1 MKKLFLAIA
10 CIVFCLTK
18 TQAQNDAIL
27 TVEKTQVQV
36 SQQLQNDTTL
46 TTEEI
51 RVANDYQIRDNRSDT
66 ILTIEQV
73 QVAIGH
79 QVHVCANKYDH
90 VLVYAPQGCTG
101 FCWATSDDIIYDV
114 NPFDFDGNL
123 ANYYVCTF
131 YGCGYNFTFGIYFDE
146 PNVPN
151 ETTEELWKRQHESIT
166 LEAPSGSYSY
176 LWNTGATT
184 STIEV
189 TEPGTY
195 TCDVSDMCATSV
207 QTFIVQDNVEIDL
220 ATCDL
225 ESNLNLITWQT
236 NPAQALYIDHVIVKR
251 DGMQVGTAPYSDGQF
266 TDNIGSGSA
275 SRTYTL
281 TAIATD
287 GTGCP
292 IVSYPKET
300 IHMAYLTGINNTIEV
315 NWNVPAG
322 YDLLGYNICEWHPR
336 KSRPSGGA
344 DPQNCGAEGVKDG
357 DLTVIDFVG
366 ASVTSYTC
374 SENQFNDGHVVVQGV
389 ENGRTESRLLS
400 NRSEE
405 GIVGIGEEQNK
416 TFKLY
421 PNPSNGEFTVEGTT
435 DLTVFNTLGQVITT
449 SHSENARHSISLRTG
464 VYFVKSD
471 EGVVQKVV
479 VE

>member
-1 MKKLFLAIA
+1 MKKKFFLMVM
-10 CIVFCLTK
+10 CLVFCLMK
-18 TQAQNDAIL
+18 TQAQ
-27 TVEKTQVQV
+27 
-36 SQQLQNDTTL
+36 
-46 TTEEI
+46 
-51 RVANDYQIRDNRSDT
+51 DT
-66 ILTIEQV
+66 ILTIAQINSSV
-73 QVAIGH
+73 GH
-79 QVHVCANKYDH
+79 QVHICANQYDRAI
-90 VLVYAPQGCTG
+90 VYAPQGCTD
-101 FCWATSDDIIYDV
+101 FWWLINDEQIIENESPV
-114 NPFDFDGNL
+114 IFDGNSGSHQGG
-123 ANYYVCTF
+123 YF
-131 YGCGYNFTFGIYFDE
+131 YGCGYDFGFSIYFDE
-146 PNVPN
+146 PNIPT
-151 ETTEELWKRQHESIT
+151 ETTEEIWKRQHESIT

-225 ESNLNLITWQT
+225 ESNLNLITWPT
-236 NPAQALYIDHVIVKR
+236 TVAQAQYIDHVIVKR

-281 TAIATD
+281 TAVATD
-287 GTGCP
+287 GTECP

-315 NWNVPAG
+315 NWNVPTG
-322 YDLLGYNICEWHPR
+322 YDLLGYNICEWHP
-336 KSRPSGGA
+336 GA
-344 DPQNCGAEGVKDG
+344 KDG

-374 SENQFNDGHVVVQGV
+374 SENQFNEGHVVVQGV
-389 ENGRTESRLLS
+389 ENGKSESRLLS

-405 GIVGIGEEQNK
+405 GIVGIGEHQNK

-435 DLTVFNTLGQVITT
+435 DVTVFNTLGQVITT
-449 SHSENARHSISLRTG
+449 SHSENGTHQITVSSGI
-464 VYFVKSD
+464 YFIKSD
-471 EGVVQKVV
+471 EGVVKKVV

>member
-1 MKKLFLAIA
+1 MVMCL
-10 CIVFCLTK
+10 VFCLMK
-18 TQAQNDAIL
+18 TQAQ
-27 TVEKTQVQV
+27 
-36 SQQLQNDTTL
+36 
-46 TTEEI
+46 
-51 RVANDYQIRDNRSDT
+51 DT
-66 ILTIEQV
+66 ILTIAQINSSV
-73 QVAIGH
+73 GH
-79 QVHVCANKYDH
+79 QVHICANQYDRAI
-90 VLVYAPQGCTG
+90 VYAPQGCTD
-101 FCWATSDDIIYDV
+101 FWWLINDEQIIENESPV
-114 NPFDFDGNL
+114 IFDGNSGSHQGG
-123 ANYYVCTF
+123 YF
-131 YGCGYNFTFGIYFDE
+131 YGCGYDFGFSIYFDE
-146 PNVPN
+146 PNIPT
-151 ETTEELWKRQHESIT
+151 ETTEEIWKRQHESIT

-225 ESNLNLITWQT
+225 ESNLNLITWPT
-236 NPAQALYIDHVIVKR
+236 TVAQAQYIDHVIVKR

-281 TAIATD
+281 TAVATD
-287 GTGCP
+287 GTECP

-322 YDLLGYNICEWHPR
+322 YDLLGYNICEWHP
-336 KSRPSGGA
+336 GA
-344 DPQNCGAEGVKDG
+344 KDG

-389 ENGRTESRLLS
+389 ENGKSESRLLS

-405 GIVGIGEEQNK
+405 GIVGIGEHQNK

-464 VYFVKSD
+464 IYFVKSD
-471 EGVVQKVV
+471 EGSVQKVV

>member
-1 MKKLFLAIA
+1 MVMCL
-10 CIVFCLTK
+10 VFCLMK
-18 TQAQNDAIL
+18 TQAQ
-27 TVEKTQVQV
+27 
-36 SQQLQNDTTL
+36 
-46 TTEEI
+46 
-51 RVANDYQIRDNRSDT
+51 DT
-66 ILTIEQV
+66 ILTIAQINSSV
-73 QVAIGH
+73 GH
-79 QVHVCANKYDH
+79 QVHICANQYDRAI
-90 VLVYAPQGCTG
+90 VYAPQGCTD
-101 FCWATSDDIIYDV
+101 FWWLINDEQIIENESPV
-114 NPFDFDGNL
+114 IFDGNSGSHQGG
-123 ANYYVCTF
+123 YF
-131 YGCGYNFTFGIYFDE
+131 YGCGYDFGFSIYFDE
-146 PNVPN
+146 PNIPT
-151 ETTEELWKRQHESIT
+151 ETTEEIWKRQHESIT

-225 ESNLNLITWQT
+225 ESNLNLITWPT
-236 NPAQALYIDHVIVKR
+236 TVAQAQYIDHVIVKR

-281 TAIATD
+281 TAVATD
-287 GTGCP
+287 GTECP
-292 IVSYPKET
+292 IVSNPKET

-322 YDLLGYNICEWHPR
+322 YDLLGYNICEWHP
-336 KSRPSGGA
+336 GA
-344 DPQNCGAEGVKDG
+344 KDG

-389 ENGRTESRLLS
+389 ENGKSESRLLS

-405 GIVGIGEEQNK
+405 GIVGIGEHQNK

-464 VYFVKSD
+464 IYFVKSD
-471 EGVVQKVV
+471 EGSVQKVV